1 MALTSQ
7 SIKNN
12 VQIKMNGEYVKKEI
26 VINLSLGWNEKQVS
40 YFKKMI
46 QQGGALRINGDKFEI
61 EIKETIVNSRGDKDG
76 GIITIPG
83 IDERF

>member
-1 MALTSQ
+1 MALSPQ
-7 SIKNN
+7 SIRSN
-12 VQIKMNGEYVKKEI
+12 VQIKMNGEYVRKEKI
-26 VINLSLGWNEKQVS
+26 ISLSELWNEKQVS

-46 QQGGALRINGDKFEI
+46 QQGGALKINGDKFEI

>member
-7 SIKNN
+7 SIRSN

>member
-1 MALTSQ
+1 MALSPQ
-7 SIKNN
+7 SIRNN
-12 VQIKMNGEYVKKEI
+12 VQIKMNGEYVRKEV
-26 VINLSLGWNEKQVS
+26 VINLSLGWNKKQVS

-83 IDERF
+83 VDERF

>member
-1 MALTSQ
+1 MALSPQ
-7 SIKNN
+7 SIRNN
-12 VQIKMNGEYVKKEI
+12 VQIKMNGEYVRKEI

-46 QQGGALRINGDKFEI
+46 QQGGALKINGDKFEI
-61 EIKETIVNSRGDKDG
+61 EIKESIVNSRGDKDG

-83 IDERF
+83 VDERF

>member
-1 MALTSQ
+1 
-7 SIKNN
+7 
-12 VQIKMNGEYVKKEI
+12 
-26 VINLSLGWNEKQVS
+26 
-40 YFKKMI
+40 MI

-61 EIKETIVNSRGDKDG
+61 EIKETVVNSRGDKDG

>member
-7 SIKNN
+7 SIRSN

-61 EIKETIVNSRGDKDG
+61 EIKETVVNSRGDKDG

>member
-1 MALTSQ
+1 MVLTPQ
-7 SIKNN
+7 SIRSN
-12 VQIKMNGEYVKKEI
+12 VQIKMNGEYIKKEQ
-26 VINLSLGWNEKQVS
+26 VISLSEFWNEKQIS

-46 QQGGALRINGDKFEI
+46 QQGGALKINGDKFEI
-61 EIKETIVNSRGDKDG
+61 TIQETIVNSRGDKDG